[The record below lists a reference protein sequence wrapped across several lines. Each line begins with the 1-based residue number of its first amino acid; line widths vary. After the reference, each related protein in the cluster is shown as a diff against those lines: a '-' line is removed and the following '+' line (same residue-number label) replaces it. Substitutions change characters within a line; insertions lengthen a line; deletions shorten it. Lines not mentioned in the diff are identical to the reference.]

1 MNHIFLAEFDE
12 LMGDSYRVLGQCR
25 QEWRTFLEFAAGYF
39 KIHDITHPLIVEI
52 GIWRNTQKQF
62 YEKLLGAEHIGID
75 IDKRANPD
83 ILGDSLAPS
92 TLNSLRDR
100 LAGRMIDLL
109 FIDGHHSYAG
119 VKGDYETYAPMT
131 RYLVAIHDV
140 LCTTHKEV
148 DVNRFWVELQ
158 ANDKDHPFILFHKS
172 RSHERGTIF
181 DGQEMGIGLM
191 VKE

>member
-12 LMGDSYRVLGQCR
+12 LMKNSDGNIGQCR
-25 QEWRTFLEFAAGYF
+25 LEWRTFLEFAAGYF
-39 KIHDITHPLIVEI
+39 KIHDVAHPVVVEI
-52 GIWRNTQKQF
+52 GIWRGVQKQF
-62 YEKLLGAEHIGID
+62 YEGLFGAEHIGID
-75 IDKRANPD
+75 IDKQTNPD

-92 TLNSLRDR
+92 TLNKLKDR
-100 LAGRMIDLL
+100 LSGRMIDLL

-119 VKGDYETYAPMT
+119 VKGDYETYGPIT
-131 RYLVAIHDV
+131 RHIVAIHDV

-148 DVNRFWVELQ
+148 DVNRFWMELQ
-158 ANDKDHPFILFHKS
+158 ANNRDYPFILFHKS